1 MIYATEYL
9 TKPYMCWRAMLGELE
24 NDALLNNSFVQDS
37 LEN

>member
-9 TKPYMCWRAMLGELE
+9 TKSYMCWGAMLGELE
-24 NDALLNNSFVQDS
+24 NDALLNHPFVQDS